1 MYIVCINSIFYI
13 ENVNGICNTILKNV
27 RKRIIMNIKPL
38 VKKYKKYTLSKNFQF
53 IFVNNF
59 EYYLRVEVIS
69 NAIQNLYETGDLSFN

>member
-1 MYIVCINSIFYI
+1 
-13 ENVNGICNTILKNV
+13 
-27 RKRIIMNIKPL
+27 MNIKPL

>member
-1 MYIVCINSIFYI
+1 
-13 ENVNGICNTILKNV
+13 
-27 RKRIIMNIKPL
+27 MNIKPL

-69 NAIQNLYETGDLSFN
+69 NAIQNLYETGDLSFNWYYSYKE